1 MKDLEATKEQQITWS
16 LLSPEECLPAACF
29 GPVLSAEDLLGA
41 RLLPWSL
48 QSVHADRQ
56 PPLGWMPK
64 GLLDALVASL
74 PRAASHQNLLLQ
86 ESFQWQGLGPGVF
99 VDGERLK
106 LFEQHLANVL
116 DRFGW
121 RHEDFAL
128 LDRAGLRQGLG
139 LCLERSLFRWLGL
152 LSESVQLNLRRD
164 DGSIWIAQRATTK
177 AIDPGLWDAA
187 VAGGL
192 SAGEKP
198 DDAVRR
204 ESLEEA
210 GLTNHWHDQIQ
221 RASSAPCMRIGRLVA
236 PPTPPTSSNQSAPWP
251 LWPSLCLHHERV
263 WRFEL
268 TLPNH
273 WQPSAND
280 GEVMAFQAVRPEAI
294 FSFWQRGEFNY
305 EAACASLAPRKA

>member
-1 MKDLEATKEQQITWS
+1 MKDLEATKEPQLSWS

-29 GPVLSAEDLLGA
+29 GPVLSVEDVLQA

-48 QSVHADRQ
+48 QSVHATQR

-64 GLLDALVASL
+64 GLSQALFSSL
-74 PRAASHQNLLLQ
+74 SRAASHHNLLLQ

-106 LFEQHLANVL
+106 VFEQLLANVL
-116 DRFGW
+116 GRFGW
-121 RHEDFAL
+121 RHEDFAV
-128 LDRAGLRQGLG
+128 LDRAGLRQGPG

-164 DGSIWIAQRATTK
+164 DGSLWIAQRAMTK

-192 SAGEKP
+192 PADEGPE
-198 DDAVRR
+198 DAVRR

-210 GLTNHWHDQIQ
+210 GLTKNWHDQIQ
-221 RASSAPCMRIGRLVA
+221 RADTAPCMRIGRLVT
-236 PPTPPTSSNQSAPWP
+236 PPTPPSQKARWP
-251 LWPSLCLHHERV
+251 GLCLHHERV

-273 WQPSAND
+273 WRPSAND